1 MDKPHRKLEVW
12 RLSMDTTILIYEVTK
27 RFPDDEKYGLISQM
41 RRAAVSIPSNIA
53 EGAARRTAGDFGR
66 FLTISIASLAELDTQ
81 LELAV
86 RLKYCS
92 EDDATRIDSMLA
104 SVSRMLI
111 ALRRSLGDDLPD
123 KTQS

>member
-12 RLSMDTTILIYEVTK
+12 RVSMDTTILIYELTK
-27 RFPDDEKYGLISQM
+27 QFPDDEKYGLTSQM

-53 EGAARRTAGDFGR
+53 EGAARRTSGDFGR

-86 RLKYCS
+86 RLKYCT
-92 EDDATRIDSMLA
+92 EVDAMRIDDMLA

-111 ALRRSLGDDLPD
+111 ALRRSLGNDRPD
-123 KTQS
+123 TTQN